1 MENMQLAAGLAG
13 EMVAHAVQWF
23 SEGSAGPFLAYLG
36 KGDTRVTL
44 VDLAQDG
51 PESPLDYGR
60 GLMIVR
66 SAARAVIVYDGTI
79 SNDEGGHYDALIG
92 EVYEFEHCDGAFD
105 VLVPYR
111 PRSESQSFG
120 VYGLILEDQA
130 SEPVDEEILD
140 AFLDGTRRDADV
152 GKFWRQHQLR

>member
-13 EMVAHAVQWF
+13 EMVAHAVKWV
-23 SEGSAGPFLAYLG
+23 SEGAAGPFLAYLC

-44 VDLAQDG
+44 VDLVQGGA
-51 PESPLDYGR
+51 ESPLDYGR

-92 EVYEFEHCDGAFD
+92 EVYEFEHGDGAFD
-105 VLVPYR
+105 VMVPYR

-120 VYGLILEDQA
+120 VYGLILEDQD
-130 SEPVDEEILD
+130 SEPVEEEILD
-140 AFLDGTRRDADV
+140 AFLEGTRRDAEA
-152 GKFWRQHQLR
+152 GEFLRQHQLQ

>member
-1 MENMQLAAGLAG
+1 MQLAAGLAG
-13 EMVAHAVQWF
+13 EMVAHAVQWV

-44 VDLAQDG
+44 IDLAQDG

-66 SAARAVIVYDGTI
+66 SAARGVIVYDGAI
-79 SNDEGGHYDALIG
+79 SNSAGEQFDALIG
-92 EVYEFEHCDGAFD
+92 EVYEFEHGDGSFD

-111 PRSESQSFG
+111 PAGRSQSFG
-120 VYGLILEDQA
+120 VHALMLNDPDGQ
-130 SEPVDEEILD
+130 PVSDEILD
-140 AFLDGTRRDADV
+140 AFLLGTRRDADA
-152 GKFWRQHQLR
+152 GEFLRQHQLR